1 MKHQI
6 DRRWFLGQSA
16 LLVSAHAW
24 AYPTPKNDGLPA
36 IDLSPA
42 GLATLEAWLQ
52 DHAADPHLEVHV
64 HGRIAPIENWD
75 RRYQTLIEL
84 FERYGVDE
92 VIEHSDRGPFET
104 SPMRV
109 GQVDPAG
116 IIYRAD

>member
-1 MKHQI
+1 MTHAI

-24 AYPTPKNDGLPA
+24 AYPAPDAGLPV

-42 GLATLEAWLQ
+42 GLAKLEAWLLER
-52 DHAADPHLEVHV
+52 AADPHLEVHI

-75 RRYQTLIEL
+75 RRYQPLIEL

-104 SPMRV
+104 PPIRV
-109 GQVDPAG
+109 GQIDPAG